1 MKKKIVY
8 LSYDFMGYEKE
19 VIKLL
24 KNIMGFEVY
33 FINALN
39 YEYKYKNIFEKLLNN
54 LIYKPFYKKN
64 LKDIKFDEIIIKKIE
79 EIGEVDYYFSIRADK
94 FSQKIFEHIKN
105 KNKPMF
111 LHHWDSFSFIE
122 KQKEFLRYFDYI
134 SSFDKEESKK
144 FNMKF
149 IPNFYLEKDIVKSKV
164 IEYEYF
170 TVMKYDK
177 RFTILEKLAKHL
189 KEKNINYKFIV
200 VTNEEVSSEYVE
212 ISKDYIPL
220 KKTYELISKSNGI
233 VEIGHT
239 KDIANKYQG
248 GASFR
253 IADAIANKQK
263 ILTNYDFIKDYDIY
277 DKNNIFVLT
286 DNFEN
291 KLDIFLKNI
300 YKEYPKEVYERY
312 SGKNWIKSIFDRRKE
327 IE

>member
-8 LSYDFMGYEKE
+8 LSYDFMGYEEE

-24 KNIMGFEVY
+24 ENIMGFEVY
-33 FINALN
+33 FINALK
-39 YEYKYKNIFEKLLNN
+39 YEYKYKSIFEKFLNN
-54 LIYKPFYKKN
+54 LYYKPFYKKN
-64 LKDIKFDEIIIKKIE
+64 LKEIKFDEIIIKKIE
-79 EIGEVDYYFSIRADK
+79 EIGEADYYFSIRADK
-94 FSQKIFEHIKN
+94 FSHKIFEYIKD

-122 KQKEFLRYFDYI
+122 KQKEFLQYFDYI

-149 IPNFYLEKDIVKSKV
+149 IPNFYLEKDIIKNKV

-177 RFTILEKLAKHL
+177 RFIILEKLAKYL
-189 KEKNINYKFIV
+189 KEKKINYKFIV
-200 VTNEEVSSEYVE
+200 VTNEKISSEYVE

-220 KKTYELISKSNGI
+220 KRTYELMSKSNGI

-239 KDIANKYQG
+239 KDISEKYQG

-253 IADAIANKQK
+253 IADAVANKQK
-263 ILTNYDFIKDYDIY
+263 IITNYDFIKEYDIY
-277 DKNNIFVLT
+277 NENNIFLLT

-291 KLDIFLKNI
+291 KLDSFIKNI
-300 YKEYPKEVYERY
+300 YKEYSKEIYERY
-312 SGKNWIKSIFDRRKE
+312 SGKNWIKSIFNGRKK
-327 IE
+327 

>member
-8 LSYDFMGYEKE
+8 LSYDFMGYEEE

-24 KNIMGFEVY
+24 ENIMGFEVY
-33 FINALN
+33 FINALK
-39 YEYKYKNIFEKLLNN
+39 YEYKYKSIFEKFLNN
-54 LIYKPFYKKN
+54 LYYKPFYKKN
-64 LKDIKFDEIIIKKIE
+64 LKEIKFDEIIIKKIE

-94 FSQKIFEHIKN
+94 FSHKIFEYIKD

-111 LHHWDSFSFIE
+111 LHHWDSFSFIK
-122 KQKEFLRYFDYI
+122 KQKEFLQYFDYI

-149 IPNFYLEKDIVKSKV
+149 IPNFYLEKDIIKNKV

-177 RFTILEKLAKHL
+177 RFIMLEKLAKYL
-189 KEKNINYKFIV
+189 KEKKINYKFIV
-200 VTNEEVSSEYVE
+200 VTNEEISSEYVE

-220 KKTYELISKSNGI
+220 KRTYELMSKSNGI

-239 KDIANKYQG
+239 KDISEKYQG

-253 IADAIANKQK
+253 IADAVANKQK
-263 ILTNYDFIKDYDIY
+263 IITNYDFIKDYDIY
-277 DKNNIFVLT
+277 NENNIFVLT

-291 KLDIFLKNI
+291 KLDSFIKNI
-300 YKEYPKEVYERY
+300 YKEYSKEIYERY
-312 SGKNWIKSIFDRRKE
+312 SGKSWIKSIFNGRKK
-327 IE
+327 

>member
-8 LSYDFMGYEKE
+8 LSYDFMGYEEE

-24 KNIMGFEVY
+24 ENIMGFEVY
-33 FINALN
+33 FINALK
-39 YEYKYKNIFEKLLNN
+39 YEYKYKSIFEKFLNN
-54 LIYKPFYKKN
+54 LYYKPFYKKN
-64 LKDIKFDEIIIKKIE
+64 LKEIKFDEIIIKKIE

-94 FSQKIFEHIKN
+94 FSHKIFEYIKD

-111 LHHWDSFSFIE
+111 LHHWDSFSFIK
-122 KQKEFLRYFDYI
+122 KQKEFLQYFDYI

-149 IPNFYLEKDIVKSKV
+149 IPNFYLEKDIIKNKV

-177 RFTILEKLAKHL
+177 RFIMLEKLAKYL
-189 KEKNINYKFIV
+189 KEKKINYKFIV
-200 VTNEEVSSEYVE
+200 VTNEEISSEYVE

-220 KKTYELISKSNGI
+220 KKTYELMSKSNGI

-239 KDIANKYQG
+239 KDISEKYQG

-253 IADAIANKQK
+253 IADAVANKQK
-263 ILTNYDFIKDYDIY
+263 IITNYDFIKDYDIY
-277 DKNNIFVLT
+277 NENNIFVLT

-291 KLDIFLKNI
+291 KLDSFIKNI
-300 YKEYPKEVYERY
+300 YKEYSKEIYERY
-312 SGKNWIKSIFDRRKE
+312 SGKSWIKSIFNGRKK
-327 IE
+327 